1 LDLVKKKEKGAHVV
15 LYPYKRKYEN
25 PRVIY
30 PSYINF
36 IIVQRKQILKVLFF
50 NRCKEE
56 EWEKLT
62 LKDWSSILFYWSQ
75 GNKYESFLFRKG
87 FELIKVFFYM
97 KGL

>member
-1 LDLVKKKEKGAHVV
+1 MYNKLKQILYLVILIPPQQIILAPPLYVV

-50 NRCKEE
+50 NRCREE
-56 EWEKLT
+56 E
-62 LKDWSSILFYWSQ
+62 
-75 GNKYESFLFRKG
+75 
-87 FELIKVFFYM
+87 
-97 KGL
+97 